1 MSKQDNLAEN
11 NSNQD
16 MISLLAEPQPL
27 EINIKRTAVIIVDMQ
42 NAFVKEGK
50 TLTITEHGKPI
61 GRIIPEGHSIQ
72 ERLQGLAT
80 TGILLQVGSSL
91 PAIEPVT
98 TSMGPKLVSD
108 LVSEDRDV
116 DYLP

>member
-1 MSKQDNLAEN
+1 MDSSSVGIRELKMKLSKYLK
-11 NSNQD
+11 
-16 MISLLAEPQPL
+16 L
-27 EINIKRTAVIIVDMQ
+27 
-42 NAFVKEGK
+42 VKEGK

-61 GRIIPEGHSIQ
+61 GRIIPEGYSIQ
-72 ERLQGLAT
+72 ERLQGLVT